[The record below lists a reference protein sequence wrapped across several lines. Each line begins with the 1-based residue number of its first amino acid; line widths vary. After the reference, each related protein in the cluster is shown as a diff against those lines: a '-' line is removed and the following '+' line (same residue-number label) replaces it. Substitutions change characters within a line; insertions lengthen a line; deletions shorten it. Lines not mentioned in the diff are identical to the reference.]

1 MQSAEALLVN
11 QMRIIILL
19 ITILISSQTFVMA
32 GSMDVLPEEMRKPKF
47 PIKYNKVWNDLT
59 KKYITFLT
67 EKDSFNYCNDILGLK
82 PEGKW
87 RRLVVCYTEEE
98 TRLLEKHGL
107 NISEKIYN
115 VMDRGIRRFYDAA
128 DALDYAMVVK
138 SGNDA
143 LFDQASKSMIN
154 AMEHYENV
162 ALPEV
167 MLEVF
172 SELNEKE
179 KAKVIALEKSISQQ
193 TTNTQTEKIIK
204 KKPNKTSSKSLL
216 KKLLGVN

>member
-1 MQSAEALLVN
+1 
-11 QMRIIILL
+11 MRIIILL

-32 GSMDVLPEEMRKPKF
+32 GGIDALPEEMKKIKL
-47 PIKYNKVWNDLT
+47 PIKYNEVWNDLS
-59 KKYITFLT
+59 KKYMKFLV
-67 EKDSFNYCNDILGLK
+67 EKDSWNYCNKILGIK
-82 PEGKW
+82 PEGIW
-87 RRLVVCYTEEE
+87 RRFVVCYTEEE

-115 VMDRGIRRFYDAA
+115 VMDREIRRIYDAA
-128 DALDYAMVVK
+128 DAADYAMVVK

-143 LFDQASKSMIN
+143 LFDQASRSMLN
-154 AMEHYENV
+154 AIEHYEDV
-162 ALPEV
+162 ALPAV
-167 MLEVF
+167 MVEVF
-172 SELNEKE
+172 NELNKKE
-179 KAKVIALEKSISQQ
+179 KARLIALEKSISQQ

>member
-1 MQSAEALLVN
+1 MQSVEALLVTK
-11 QMRIIILL
+11 MRIIILL

-32 GSMDVLPEEMRKPKF
+32 GKIDALPEEMKKVRL

-59 KKYITFLT
+59 GKYIKFLT

-107 NISEKIYN
+107 NISEKIHN
-115 VMDRGIRRFYDAA
+115 VMERGIRRFYDAA

-143 LFDQASKSMIN
+143 LFDQASESMIN

-172 SELNEKE
+172 NELNEKE
-179 KAKVIALEKSISQQ
+179 KAKVIALEKSTSQQ
-193 TTNTQTEKIIK
+193 TTNTQTEKNI
-204 KKPNKTSSKSLL
+204 KKPNKISSKSLL
-216 KKLLGVN
+216 KKLLGAN

>member
-1 MQSAEALLVN
+1 MQSVEALLVTK
-11 QMRIIILL
+11 MRIIILL

-32 GSMDVLPEEMRKPKF
+32 GKIDALPQEMREPKF
-47 PIKYNKVWNDLT
+47 PVKYNKVWNDLT
-59 KKYITFLT
+59 SKYIKFLT

-107 NISEKIYN
+107 NISEKIHN
-115 VMDRGIRRFYDAA
+115 VMERGIRRFYDAA

-143 LFDQASKSMIN
+143 LFDQASESMIN

-172 SELNEKE
+172 NELNEKE
-179 KAKVIALEKSISQQ
+179 KAKVIALEKSTSQQ
-193 TTNTQTEKIIK
+193 TTNTQTEKNI
-204 KKPNKTSSKSLL
+204 KKPNKISSKSLL
-216 KKLLGVN
+216 KKLIGAN